1 MTLFY
6 AGQILTVRLSLADRD
21 NLLEAMRG
29 LSEDVV
35 DVEHLLGMVGDWA
48 RTIKPLFG
56 FEHVLLR
63 NLTQLSNYLRIYQG
77 NDDLAAIARG
87 TLQFVL
93 HTLKLLAQSFNER
106 TRS

>member
-1 MTLFY
+1 MK
-6 AGQILTVRLSLADRD
+6 VRLSFADRD

-29 LSEDVV
+29 LSEDVF
-35 DVEHLLGMVGDWA
+35 DVEHHLGMVGEWA
-48 RTIKPLFG
+48 RTIELQFG

-63 NLTQLSNYLRIYQG
+63 NLTQLSNDLRSYQG
-77 NDDLAAIARG
+77 NDNLAAIARG